1 MNKKEMPDSI
11 TLNGKRLPLL
21 IQFPVNDHF
30 QIGVYQGTLSD
41 FDMIVRYKQLLDGK
55 WTRARTPKHIHWAVD
70 ILIKQ
75 HENPEATNRF
85 LDFLLKHWNSVTPL
99 LSEAE
104 RKNALDTKTL
114 LDQVNKE
121 ALNYPELAE
130 KGEYTIK
137 FLILLA
143 KLLMLQEKTNYPD
156 AYMFKTLLEQL
167 RAHKDIYKIV
177 STATHH

>member
-1 MNKKEMPDSI
+1 MNKTEMPDSI
-11 TLNGKRLPLL
+11 SLNGKRLPLL
-21 IQFPVNDHF
+21 TQFPVNDHF
-30 QIGVYQGTLSD
+30 QIGVYQGTISK
-41 FDMIVRYKQLLDGK
+41 FDMIVRYKQLIDNK

-75 HENPEATNRF
+75 HEDPEATNRF
-85 LDFLLKHWNSVTPL
+85 LDFLLTHWNTVSPL

-104 RKNALDTKTL
+104 RNKALDTETL
-114 LDQVNKE
+114 LEQVNKE

-130 KGEYTIK
+130 KGEYSIK

-156 AYMFKTLLEQL
+156 AYMFKSLLEQL
-167 RAHKDIYKIV
+167 KAHKDIYQIV
-177 STATHH
+177 STATHR